1 MGADAV
7 DRQPCPTTLRTSA
20 VNDGSCPRH
29 IALQHWLELTEG
41 SGISPA
47 IAAANFRSFGDGFAD
62 PEAERRALLAEKY
75 AALNPQPGHSFVGRM
90 RLQASHPHLDH
101 GGWRFLGDVLPG
113 HSPTPRW
120 KPNQP
125 YTDSRGRKVKYQAQ
139 SGRRPGLLLP
149 QVPVPV
155 WRQIAG
161 RYGLDLPV
169 DRSSG
174 FWAWAL
180 EQRQISVTV
189 VEGEKK
195 ACALLG
201 LGIVAVGLAGKD
213 LGRQILKDEGGSKT
227 GERLIPELELLA
239 TGGRQI
245 TVCFDADP
253 KVDTARSVGRSA
265 LRLGH
270 ALAKAGANVRIA
282 ALELLEGEKCGPD
295 DLLVAKGADALL
307 EALAAAG
314 GLAEQGWRQRRRDER
329 RISPTIL
336 LAQAEVP
343 VGLVMPDASI
353 IGIRAPKGAGKTRL
367 LEQWLA
373 DQPMVLSLTHRISL
387 GAALSSRLGLVW
399 CKTIDTGAG
408 RSFNA
413 DGDCWEGLP
422 PRYSLCFDS
431 LLSIRPE
438 VFAGATLVLDE
449 AEQGLA
455 HLLLSATC
463 REHRGLLIQRLQQII
478 RAASRI
484 ICLDADL
491 SDTTLRWVEK
501 ARQDRRHDIAL
512 IEASATTA
520 SPWPVQWFDHSRPD
534 EAQAALLE
542 AASKAPV
549 FVTTDSKERAAA
561 LHGLLEHHLPGAAGL
576 LISSDTTDKPEMK
589 EWLAKLTSLD
599 ALAAGGIRWV
609 VASPSISSGL
619 SIEHSHFRSV
629 FGFYGAGSMDDGEAL
644 QALARVRQAVPRSV
658 WVQKVVKP
666 AKAPLSRCWYASG
679 ALCDLRRKWDGQAIL
694 LRQELQFDLLM
705 EASPIEA
712 AERAADA
719 CALWAEL
726 QSRRNYSISHLKAF
740 IKARLK
746 AEGHSISEAG
756 GELPESE
763 RAELQA
769 IKDQLRGE
777 RREARAIAITQAPVI
792 TEAEANRLRQL
803 GQQTPAQH
811 RRLICQRLAL
821 PPEQL
826 TPELVT
832 WAEKWAGAAERF
844 AVLMEPGMAA
854 ALDLQ
859 RLKATTPKGEA
870 PLPFDQTYR
879 AQRLFI
885 AEHLGLKAFIT
896 SFVMKG
902 RHWNYLTPEVQEIAA
917 AARRHRNEI
926 ALGIGITITPAPKL
940 QPDQP
945 DTTVTRVV
953 GDLLLSYGITT
964 ASTRIGKGPRSYRA
978 DASQLHTLRA
988 TANRLRQK
996 HSGLAPYPPVL
1007 GASLNKTAGCG
1018 ATQEKPLPAPAS
1030 CEQLALSVTSGTHY
1044 TAQREGA
1051 SGPSR
1056 EAAQGR
1062 HRTPHTPRISGGASA
1077 GAIPIRH

>member
-1 MGADAV
+1 
-7 DRQPCPTTLRTSA
+7 
-20 VNDGSCPRH
+20 
-29 IALQHWLELTEG
+29 LELTEG

-47 IAAANFRSFGDGFAD
+47 IAAANFRTFGDGFAD

-101 GGWRFLGDVLPG
+101 GGWRFLGDALPG

-120 KPNQP
+120 KPDQP
-125 YTDSRGRKVKYQAQ
+125 RIGSRDRLIKYEAQ
-139 SGRRPGLLLP
+139 PGRRPGLLLP
-149 QVPVPV
+149 QVPVVV
-155 WRQIAG
+155 WRQIAEHH
-161 RYGLDLPV
+161 GLDLPT
-169 DRSSG
+169 DRSAG
-174 FWAWAL
+174 FWAWLL
-180 EQRQISVTV
+180 EHPQIPAKVA
-189 VEGEKK
+189 EGEKK
-195 ACALLG
+195 ACAFIG

-213 LGRQILKDEGGSKT
+213 LGRQILKDSAGSKT

-239 TGGRQI
+239 AGGRQI
-245 TVCFDADP
+245 TICFDADP
-253 KVDTARSVGRSA
+253 KPDTARSVGRSA

-270 ALAKAGANVRIA
+270 ALAKSGANVRIA
-282 ALELLEGEKCGPD
+282 SLELLEGDKCGPD
-295 DLLVAKGADALL
+295 DLLVSMGADALL
-307 EALAAAG
+307 DVLAAAG

-329 RISPTIL
+329 RIAPTIL
-336 LAQAEVP
+336 LARAEVP
-343 VGLVMPDASI
+343 VDLEMPEAAI

-399 CKTIDTGAG
+399 CKTIDAGAG

-438 VFAGATLVLDE
+438 AFAGATLVLDE
-449 AEQGLA
+449 AEQGLS
-455 HLLLSATC
+455 HLMLSATC

-491 SDTTLRWVEK
+491 SDTTLSWVEK
-501 ARQDRRHDIAL
+501 ARQDRRSDIAL

-520 SPWPVQWFDHSRPD
+520 APWPVQWFDHSRPD

-561 LHGLLEHHLPGAAGL
+561 LHGLLEHHLPGTAGL
-576 LISSDTTDKPEMK
+576 LISSDTTDKPETK
-589 EWLAKLTSLD
+589 EWLAKLTSLE

-619 SIEHSHFRSV
+619 SIEHSHFRAA

-644 QALARVRQAVPRSV
+644 QALARVREAVPRHV
-658 WVQKVVKP
+658 WAQNVVRP

-679 ALCDLRRKWDGQAIL
+679 AERDLRRKWNGQAAL
-694 LRQELQFDLLM
+694 LRQELQPDLLV

-712 AERAADA
+712 AERAAEA

-746 AEGHSISEAG
+746 AEGHFISEAD
-756 GELPESE
+756 GELPEVE

-769 IKDQLRGE
+769 LRDQLRGE
-777 RREARAIAITQAPVI
+777 RGEARAIAITQAPVI
-792 TEAEANRLRQL
+792 TEAEADRLRQL
-803 GQQTPAQH
+803 GQQTPAQQ

-826 TPELVT
+826 TPELVA

-844 AVLMEPGMAA
+844 ATLMEPGMAA

-885 AEHLGLKAFIT
+885 DEHLGLKAFIT
-896 SFVMKG
+896 SFVMTG
-902 RHWNYLTPEVQEIAA
+902 RHWNYSTPEVQEIAA

-926 ALGIGITITPAPKL
+926 ALGIGITITQAPDL
-940 QPDQP
+940 QEGQS

-964 ASTRIGKGPRSYRA
+964 AFTRIGKGPRSYRA
-978 DASQLHTLRA
+978 DAEQLHTLHA
-988 TANRLRQK
+988 TADRLRQK
-996 HSGLAPYPPVL
+996 HSALAPYPLEL

-1018 ATQEKPLPAPAS
+1018 AEPERPLPAPAS
-1030 CEQLALSVTSGTHY
+1030 CEQLALVVPSGAHHST
-1044 TAQREGA
+1044 QRPGAGGA
-1051 SGPSR
+1051 SGPSSESSR
-1056 EAAQGR
+1056 RATHAAGL
-1062 HRTPHTPRISGGASA
+1062 PGGAGI
-1077 GAIPIRH
+1077 GAIPIGL